1 MALKEAENRPLESAQ
16 IRELET
22 SELKEEIER
31 LKEAQFR
38 LKFRSATE
46 TIDNPLQF
54 RTMRRNIARMNK
66 NLLLLEKGELP
77 ELDWQEEISHMLPRP
92 TNALTAFRDYPDANP
107 I

>member
-1 MALKEAENRPLESAQ
+1 MALKDAENRPLDASQ

-22 SELKEEIER
+22 TELKEEIER

-54 RTMRRNIARMNK
+54 RVMRRNIARMQTI
-66 NLLLLEKGELP
+66 LRERTE
-77 ELDWQEEISHMLPRP
+77 Q
-92 TNALTAFRDYPDANP
+92 
-107 I
+107 

>member
-1 MALKEAENRPLESAQ
+1 MALKDAETRPLEPSQ

-31 LKEAQFR
+31 LREAQFR

-54 RTMRRNIARMNK
+54 RVVRRNIARMQTI
-66 NLLLLEKGELP
+66 LRERTE
-77 ELDWQEEISHMLPRP
+77 Q
-92 TNALTAFRDYPDANP
+92 
-107 I
+107 